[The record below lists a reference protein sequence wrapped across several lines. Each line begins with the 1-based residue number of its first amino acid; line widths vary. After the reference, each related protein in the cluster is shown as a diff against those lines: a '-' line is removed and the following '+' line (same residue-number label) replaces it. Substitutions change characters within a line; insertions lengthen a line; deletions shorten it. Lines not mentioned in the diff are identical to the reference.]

1 MIGTDS
7 ILAKAKE
14 IGTKKGWIKS
24 GDTMV
29 CVYGMQEGIEGTTN
43 MMRVVAI

>member
-7 ILAKAKE
+7 ILAKAQD

-24 GDTMV
+24 GDSIV

-43 MMRVVAI
+43 MMRVVTI